1 MRRPFRTTRVSR
13 WTGWL
18 LVALSLALHL
28 VTLYTYSRQ
37 PDRFAAFTVMPIW
50 VWGGIGLA
58 CSVTAYWF
66 LRAPLSLVLSGVW
79 TMTVLLGADEARSIA
94 RWGGRKPEP
103 GPAGK
108 ADGRP
113 LLRVATL
120 NCNFFGYTNGAD
132 PTDDLAE
139 WEPDIVLL
147 QEVHPN
153 QTRLIAD
160 RLFDGTGDYRN
171 HRSNGIATR
180 WKITREVRNLKF
192 RDQQLTLRLPDGRE
206 IEVLNLHL
214 ASAATDLR
222 LWERQCWRT
231 HRENRRRRG
240 TELSAALSLLAQ
252 TDEGRP
258 AIVGGDF
265 NSPPGDPILRLLKAD
280 FDDAFAEAGGGWGN
294 TYQRRIP
301 LLRIDQ
307 IHASRQ
313 FRPHACTAVTTR
325 HSDHRIV
332 VADFLLAP

>member
-1 MRRPFRTTRVSR
+1 MSRLTRTTPFSR

-28 VTLYTYSRQ
+28 VTIYTYSRQ
-37 PDRFAAFTVMPIW
+37 PDRLAAFTVMPIW
-50 VWGGIGLA
+50 IWGGMGLIF
-58 CSVTAYWF
+58 SVTAYWF
-66 LRAPLSLVLSGVW
+66 LRAPLSLVLSGIW
-79 TMTVLLGADEARSIA
+79 AMTVLLGADEARSVA
-94 RWGGRKPEP
+94 RWSGRKPEP
-103 GPAGK
+103 GSAGK
-108 ADGRP
+108 GDGRSV
-113 LLRVATL
+113 LRIATL
-120 NCNFFGYTNGAD
+120 NCNFFHYTPGAD
-132 PTDDLAE
+132 PSDDLAE

-147 QEVHPN
+147 QEVRPQH
-153 QTRLIAD
+153 TRLIAD
-160 RLFDGTGDYRN
+160 RLFDGTGD
-171 HRSNGIATR
+171 HRTHRTNGIATR
-180 WKITREVRNLKF
+180 WEITREVRNLKF
-192 RDQQLTLRLPDGRE
+192 RDQQVTIRLPGGRE

-231 HRENRRRRG
+231 HRDNRRRRG
-240 TELSAALSLLAQ
+240 TELSTALSLLDQ

-265 NSPPGDPILRLLKAD
+265 NTPPGDPILRLLKAN

-313 FRPHACTAVTTR
+313 FRPVACSAVTTR
-325 HSDHRIV
+325 HSDHRFVI
-332 VADFLLAP
+332 ADFQLAP